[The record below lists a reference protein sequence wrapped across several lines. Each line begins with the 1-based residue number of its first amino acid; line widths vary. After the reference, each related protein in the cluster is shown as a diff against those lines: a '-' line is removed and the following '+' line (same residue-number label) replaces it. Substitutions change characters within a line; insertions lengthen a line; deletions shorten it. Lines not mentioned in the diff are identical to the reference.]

1 MRWWCQFSI
10 KDVVIFLQFITK
22 CILAICLFEI
32 HSFFLFF
39 FCGKIWSILINLKMS
54 LMVTP
59 YLNYFFVLYLVVL
72 YWNLSLYNVCDMKD
86 GFKKK
91 KIYFVVSSLIILTGL
106 PIRFINVQ
114 FLLKKKKKYLYKV
127 WFYFLIFQSNTLI
140 F

>member
-1 MRWWCQFSI
+1 
-10 KDVVIFLQFITK
+10 
-22 CILAICLFEI
+22 
-32 HSFFLFF
+32 
-39 FCGKIWSILINLKMS
+39 
-54 LMVTP
+54 MVTP

-114 FLLKKKKKYLYKV
+114 FLLKKKKIFIQGVILFFDFSEQHFNILVLNCMKFLKSNILRVEIKCFMDDNIISLWFFSKYNMIYISKYLKNIDFIQI
-127 WFYFLIFQSNTLI
+127 FY
-140 F
+140 

>member
-10 KDVVIFLQFITK
+10 KDVVILLQFITK

-59 YLNYFFVLYLVVL
+59 CLNYFFVLYLVVL

-114 FLLKKKKKYLYKV
+114 FLLKKKKYLYKV
-127 WFYFLIFQSNTLI
+127 WFYFFIFQSNTLI